1 MVQKKPIPPNGIAVD
16 QAAIL
21 PSRRGRGSQ
30 TGSHGRSTRSRNPGR
45 RWGLHLVRRN
55 GIFYFRR
62 RWPKALRDVGASD
75 FFSVSLR
82 INVLAEAVKRSV
94 VWIGMQNWL

>member
-1 MVQKKPIPPNGIAVD
+1 MIQKKSIPSNGIAVD

-21 PSRRGRGSQ
+21 PSPRRGGSQ
-30 TGSHGRSTRSRNPGR
+30 TGSHGRKTRSANPGR

-62 RWPKALRDVGASD
+62 RWPKALRDVGAPE
-75 FFSVSLR
+75 FCSVSLR
-82 INVLAEAVKRSV
+82 TDILADA
-94 VWIGMQNWL
+94 